1 MAALDDLRPRIERT
15 RRSVTMLPPHATATL
30 SREEVLD
37 LLALVQVL
45 ADQAAA
51 NGPRPRA

>member
-37 LLALVQVL
+37 LLSLVQVL
-45 ADQAAA
+45 AERSVAADA
-51 NGPRPRA
+51 PPG

>member
-45 ADQAAA
+45 ADRAVAAPPPA
-51 NGPRPRA
+51 G